1 MVSKASEDLPEP
13 ESPVNTT
20 SRSRGIS
27 RSMFLRLCSRA
38 PRIAITR
45 APSADAWRRGRP
57 WSKRSF
63 IRSVARSI
71 GGGQG
76 GHTHQAKEASR
87 RSSPR
92 GAPKERSK
100 NWDVSLAR
108 RAAPALSSL
117 SCGQR
122 WRPRHGP
129 QRCGGSPNEPSE
141 VRAFLDGQIR
151 QCDVDTPKRDGR
163 SRVAGGELQ
172 WKSFNERRHRV
183 HPRQLHADVFRA
195 GPARFRYR
203 ALPGAPA
210 ARLCAD
216 RRSAV
221 LVFRAVLDRIFV
233 ALQFRLSRLFRETGG
248 GLHRMGGQSPFQ
260 LEVGFA
266 SLGFA
271 VVGLLAFRGSF
282 DLRLAAIVGPA
293 CFLWGAAGVHV
304 YQMITAHNFAPGNA
318 GIIFYSDV
326 LVPIVG
332 FIFLWLQHRAARSQQ
347 RKSA

>member
-45 APSADAWRRGRP
+45 APSADAWRRGRD
-57 WSKRSF
+57 WSKRTF

-71 GGGQG
+71 WGGQG
-76 GHTHQAKEASR
+76 GHTQEAKAKEASR

-100 NWDVSLAR
+100 NGGVSLAR
-108 RAAPALSSL
+108 RAAVALPSL

-122 WRPRHGP
+122 PRHWP
-129 QRCGGSPNEPSE
+129 
-141 VRAFLDGQIR
+141 
-151 QCDVDTPKRDGR
+151 QCDVDTPERDGR
-163 SRVAGGELQ
+163 RGIAGGR
-172 WKSFNERRHRV
+172 FNGRASMKDVIAFILGNFTLTFFVLGLLASAIALWRARP
-183 HPRQLHADVFRA
+183 PRTFALVVEALFSYFVLFSIGFSSLYNFVLHVFFGKLAA
-195 GPARFRYR
+195 GFI
-203 ALPGAPA
+203 GWE
-210 ARLCAD
+210 D
-216 RRSAV
+216 
-221 LVFRAVLDRIFV
+221 
-233 ALQFRLSRLFRETGG
+233 
-248 GLHRMGGQSPFQ
+248 SPFQ

-271 VVGLLAFRGSF
+271 VVGLLAFGGSF

-293 CFLWGAAGVHV
+293 CFLWGAAGGHV

-318 GIIFYSDV
+318 GIIFYSDL

-332 FIFLWLQHRAARSQQ
+332 LIFLWLQHRAARSQQ
-347 RKSA
+347 RRSA

>member
-1 MVSKASEDLPEP
+1 
-13 ESPVNTT
+13 
-20 SRSRGIS
+20 
-27 RSMFLRLCSRA
+27 
-38 PRIAITR
+38 
-45 APSADAWRRGRP
+45 
-57 WSKRSF
+57 
-63 IRSVARSI
+63 

-100 NWDVSLAR
+100 NGDVSLAR
-108 RAAPALSSL
+108 RAAPALPSL

-129 QRCGGSPNEPSE
+129 QRCGGSPNEPSG
-141 VRAFLDGQIR
+141 VRAFSDGQIR
-151 QCDVDTPKRDGR
+151 QRDVDTPERDGR
-163 SRVAGGELQ
+163 IRVAGE
-172 WKSFNERRHRV
+172 SFNGRASMKDVIAFVLGNFTLTFFVLGLLASAIALWRARP
-183 HPRQLHADVFRA
+183 PRTFALMVEALFSYFVLFSIGFSYLYNFVFHVFFGKLAA
-195 GPARFRYR
+195 GFI
-203 ALPGAPA
+203 GWE
-210 ARLCAD
+210 D
-216 RRSAV
+216 
-221 LVFRAVLDRIFV
+221 
-233 ALQFRLSRLFRETGG
+233 
-248 GLHRMGGQSPFQ
+248 SPFQ

-282 DLRLAAIVGPA
+282 DLRLPGHSRPRPPSPA
-293 CFLWGAAGVHV
+293 RRGAAGVHV

-332 FIFLWLQHRAARSQQ
+332 FIFLWLQHRAARSQPTKVSVTAKMPVEAVALGG
-347 RKSA
+347 R